1 MTAQPTE
8 PTREEYMEMFRLRD
22 ACNYA
27 WQADGELRLAA
38 RATGVQKAA
47 HRAEAAQFIRWAIE
61 RLQEVK
67 L

>member
-1 MTAQPTE
+1 MSGQPTE
-8 PTREEYMEMFRLRD
+8 PTLEECMDILRVRN
-22 ACNYA
+22 ALNHMGK
-27 WQADGELRLAA
+27 ADGELRLAA